1 MNKAGV
7 LRKAIEVIH
16 KLQNENA
23 RLKQENIALKMQQQ
37 KRGTGLVLVCVCV
50 CVCVGV
56 WEGGMG
62 GGNGGCLTSSSCTL
76 LIPVPALFLLVPASL
91 RLFNCKILCN
101 VA

>member
-62 GGNGGCLTSSSCTL
+62 GEWGVFNFPLLYPFNSCSCSIFVSS
-76 LIPVPALFLLVPASL
+76 
-91 RLFNCKILCN
+91 RLF
-101 VA
+101 APF

>member
-50 CVCVGV
+50 GVCVCVCGGGG
-56 WEGGMG
+56 GGMG
-62 GGNGGCLTSSSCTL
+62 VFNFPLLHPFNSSSCSIFVGSCL
-76 LIPVPALFLLVPASL
+76 FALF
-91 RLFNCKILCN
+91 
-101 VA
+101 